1 MLWYVGKR
9 LLQLIPVF
17 LGATFL
23 IYAMVFLTPGDPVL
37 ALAGEKAADPDVL
50 DSIREQYNL
59 DKPFLVQYLLFL
71 GGVFRGDL
79 GMTFFQPSRG
89 GRSR

>member
-1 MLWYVGKR
+1 MVCRKKTAPTHPRVSWS
-9 LLQLIPVF
+9 
-17 LGATFL
+17 TFL

-50 DSIREQYNL
+50 DAIRQQYNL

-71 GGVFRGDL
+71 GG
-79 GMTFFQPSRG
+79 S
-89 GRSR
+89 SKAISA